1 MPCSPFSKTFP
12 SFIVSRHPLQPMSTL
27 TKHRLPLLLALS
39 VMVLGL
45 SGYAAWRSATQF
57 VRTRV
62 EQALGPGGA
71 LGEVRLGL
79 SGLEILDLRLR
90 ANKDAGCPEEDELRA
105 HRIHALPD
113 YFDLLGGRL
122 TIETLEIEGAH
133 LVVWRAPDGKIQLV
147 PGLRERKTDTPPSS
161 ETAQGG
167 KAIAAEKRSIDIGR
181 ILVSD
186 STLAFYDRGR
196 GATPIHL
203 RVEGIK
209 ASVGRLSLPQA
220 AGPIPL
226 KLDGTIKGSRRE
238 GRLEVEGTVDPAT
251 RDARLSARLRDLALS
266 TLQAYVL
273 KPGEPGIDGRLDL
286 DIRPSLVGGNTLRVP
301 GSLTLSDLELG
312 GSGTFLGLPRKAVS
326 ALLKAR
332 KGKITVKFVVS
343 GELDDPHFSVE
354 EQMTKRLATS
364 LRQARGMDVR
374 GLAESIDSGDGD
386 AAKAITD
393 AIGQK
398 LERQRNKRR
407 Q

>member
-1 MPCSPFSKTFP
+1 MRSVYDIQLIENSHL
-12 SFIVSRHPLQPMSTL
+12 RHPRSLMPITA
-27 TKHRLPLLLALS
+27 KHRPLILLALL
-39 VMVLGL
+39 VVALAFG
-45 SGYAAWRSATQF
+45 GFAAWRSATQV

-62 EQALGPGGA
+62 EQALGPNA
-71 LGEVRLGL
+71 EMRDVRLGL
-79 SGLEILDLRLR
+79 RGLEILDVRLH
-90 ANKDAGCPEEDELRA
+90 ANKDTGCPEEDELKVR
-105 HRIHALPD
+105 RIHALPD
-113 YFDLLGGRL
+113 FFDLLSGRL
-122 TIETLEIEGAH
+122 TIEILEIEGAH
-133 LVVWRAPDGKIQLV
+133 LVAWRAQDGKIQIV
-147 PGLRERKTDTPPSS
+147 PGLRERKADAPPSS
-161 ETAQGG
+161 EAAHEA
-167 KAIAAEKRSIDIGR
+167 KDIATKKRSVDIGR

-186 STLAFYDRGR
+186 STLAFHDRGR
-196 GATPIHL
+196 DATPIQL
-203 RVEGIK
+203 RVEDIK
-209 ASVGRLSLPQA
+209 ASLGRLSLPQA

-238 GRLEVEGTVDPAT
+238 GRLEIEGTVDPAT

-343 GELDDPHFSVE
+343 GELDNPHFSVE

-398 LERQRNKRR
+398 LERQRIKRR